1 MSISSFE
8 DLLRTAREQPQP
20 QRLLFVFAGAAL
32 PDDCTP
38 DQHARYRAG
47 QGGALIPLMSVD
59 KRPDDLSTFA
69 ALVEESCQFGR
80 EWAIVFVASLSGRD
94 GRAPS
99 SADADRSLRNMIE
112 SIQTGAI
119 ASFMPFNRLGEPVL
133 LN

>member
-1 MSISSFE
+1 MNISSFE
-8 DLLRTAREQPQP
+8 DLLRAAREQPQP

-38 DQHARYRAG
+38 EQQASYRAG

-69 ALVEESCQFGR
+69 ALVEESRQFGR
-80 EWAIVFVASLSGRD
+80 DWVIVFVASLSGRD
-94 GRAPS
+94 GRTPS
-99 SADADRSLRNMIE
+99 SADADRSLQRMIA
-112 SIQTGAI
+112 SIQAGAI

-133 LN
+133 LD

>member
-8 DLLRTAREQPQP
+8 DLLHAAREQPQP
-20 QRLLFVFAGAAL
+20 QRLLFVFAEAAL

-38 DQHARYRAG
+38 EQRARYCAG

-69 ALVEESCQFGR
+69 ALVEESRQFGR
-80 EWAIVFVASLSGRD
+80 DWAIVFVASLSGRD
-94 GRAPS
+94 GHAPS
-99 SADADRSLRNMIE
+99 SAEADRSLRRMIE
-112 SIQTGAI
+112 SIQAGAI
-119 ASFMPFNRLGEPVL
+119 ASFVPFNRLGQPVL